1 MTTPIPV
8 TTLSNLRDNFVP
20 PSLLDL
26 LYMQQGSEHDRD
38 SGVTLGELLESQ
50 VIQSFLNDR
59 QQWKTFFTEYDEE
72 NDVCRTSW
80 VGWEKNVILRS
91 PYTKNIRWDA
101 TISRNAI
108 VVVIPDFPENS
119 DYIVISKSPGW
130 SIQIPKGN
138 IGVLFFNESGILDKF
153 FPLPCSSSFTN
164 AQFNALTVL
173 SSITLPALSILSEY
187 IATSA
192 VTSNKIGPGAVINSK
207 IAIGAVHEENID
219 TAAVTAGK
227 IANGAVINSKI
238 AIGAVHEE
246 NIDTA
251 AITTGK
257 LANYAVETSKIKN
270 KAVTS
275 EKLADQLTFVN
286 RPLLPPNILYSFEVT
301 SAGYHEILPNY
312 NGVPQ
317 NGIIFHA
324 DDPIPG
330 WGIKL
335 HILDADPYASNG
347 RIYRIYNNTPNDAN
361 VNDYTTDTF
370 YTRILA
376 WSFKDF
382 YYLNG
387 WRMD

>member
-1 MTTPIPV
+1 MNKIPFQNNTV
-8 TTLSNLRDNFVP
+8 IPPEWLNAIQNLSYEKEP
-20 PSLLDL
+20 
-26 LYMQQGSEHDRD
+26 
-38 SGVTLGELLESQ
+38 GEAGYIPNPDD
-50 VIQSFLNDR
+50 VFHF

-72 NDVCRTSW
+72 YDVCRTSW

-101 TISRNAI
+101 TISRNAL

-138 IGVLFFNESGILDKF
+138 IGVLFFNENGNLTKF

-164 AQFNALTVL
+164 AEFNALTVL
-173 SSITLPALSILSEY
+173 SSITLPALSILSQY

-192 VTSNKIGPGAVINSK
+192 VTA
-207 IAIGAVHEENID
+207 D
-219 TAAVTAGK
+219 K
-227 IANGAVINSKI
+227 IANGAVTIDKI
-238 AIGAVHEE
+238 G
-246 NIDTA
+246 N
-251 AITTGK
+251 G
-257 LANYAVETSKIKN
+257 
-270 KAVTS
+270 AVTS
-275 EKLADQLTFVN
+275 EKISQGAVTTDKISTNAVETIKIKDKAVTSGKLADLLTFVN
-286 RPLLPPNILYSFEVT
+286 RPLLPPNILYIQEVT
-301 SAGYHEILPNY
+301 SEIYYEIVTSY

-317 NGIIFHA
+317 KGIIFHNT
-324 DDPIPG
+324 DVPIPG

-335 HILDADPYASNG
+335 HITDADPNVGNG
-347 RIYRIYNNTPNDAN
+347 VIYRIYNNTFNDVN

-382 YYLNG
+382 YHLDG

>member
-1 MTTPIPV
+1 MSTSIPV
-8 TTLSNLRDNFVP
+8 TTLSNLRQNLVP

-26 LYMQQGSEHDRD
+26 LYLQQGSEHDRD
-38 SGVTLGELLESQ
+38 SAITLGGLLGSQ

-72 NDVCRTSW
+72 NNVCRTSW

-108 VVVIPDFPENS
+108 VVVIPDFPKNS

-138 IGVLFFNESGILDKF
+138 IGVLFFNEGGDLDKF

-164 AQFNALTVL
+164 ADFNALTVL

-187 IATSA
+187 IATGA
-192 VTSNKIGPGAVINSK
+192 VTSDKIGPR
-207 IAIGAVHEENID
+207 
-219 TAAVTAGK
+219 
-227 IANGAVINSKI
+227 AVINSKI

-257 LANYAVETSKIKN
+257 LANYAVETDKIKD
-270 KAVTS
+270 KAVDS
-275 EKLADQLTFVN
+275 FKLADQLAFVKTPKFPRKIYTTTVVTKSAEFDIN
-286 RPLLPPNILYSFEVT
+286 PNSDGVIFST
-301 SAGYHEILPNY
+301 AGGY
-312 NGVPQ
+312 
-317 NGIIFHA
+317 IISQRMHFS
-324 DDPIPG
+324 
-330 WGIKL
+330 
-335 HILDADPYASNG
+335 DADNRFQTG
-347 RIYRIYNNTPNDAN
+347 DTYRVYNETPNDIN
-361 VNDYTTDTF
+361 VIDWSTGNVFTG
-370 YTRILA
+370 IIA
-376 WSFKDF
+376 WTFKDF
-382 YYLNG
+382 YYKGSG
-387 WRMD
+387 WELA

>member
-1 MTTPIPV
+1 MNKIPFQNNTV
-8 TTLSNLRDNFVP
+8 IPPEWLNAIQNLSYEKEP
-20 PSLLDL
+20 
-26 LYMQQGSEHDRD
+26 
-38 SGVTLGELLESQ
+38 GEAGYIPNPDD
-50 VIQSFLNDR
+50 VFHF

-72 NDVCRTSW
+72 YNVCRTSW

-101 TISRNAI
+101 TISRNAL

-138 IGVLFFNESGILDKF
+138 IGVLFFNKNGNLTKF

-164 AQFNALTVL
+164 AEFNALTVL

-192 VTSNKIGPGAVINSK
+192 VTA
-207 IAIGAVHEENID
+207 D
-219 TAAVTAGK
+219 K
-227 IANGAVINSKI
+227 IANGAVTIDKI
-238 AIGAVHEE
+238 G
-246 NIDTA
+246 N
-251 AITTGK
+251 G
-257 LANYAVETSKIKN
+257 
-270 KAVTS
+270 AVTS
-275 EKLADQLTFVN
+275 EKISQGAVTTDKISTNAVETIKIKDKAVTSGKLADLLTFVN
-286 RPLLPPNILYSFEVT
+286 RPLLPPNVLYIQEVT
-301 SAGYHEILPNY
+301 SEIYYEIVTSY

-317 NGIIFHA
+317 KGIIFHNT
-324 DDPIPG
+324 DIPIPG

-335 HILDADPYASNG
+335 HITDADPNVGNG
-347 RIYRIYNNTPNDAN
+347 VIYRIYNNTFNDVN

-382 YYLNG
+382 YHLDG

>member
-1 MTTPIPV
+1 MNKIPFQNNTV
-8 TTLSNLRDNFVP
+8 IPPEWLNAIQNLSYEKEP
-20 PSLLDL
+20 
-26 LYMQQGSEHDRD
+26 
-38 SGVTLGELLESQ
+38 GEAGYIPNPDD
-50 VIQSFLNDR
+50 VFHF

-72 NDVCRTSW
+72 YDVCRTSW

-101 TISRNAI
+101 TISRNALD
-108 VVVIPDFPENS
+108 VVIPDFPENS

-138 IGVLFFNESGILDKF
+138 IGVLFFNENGNLTKF

-164 AQFNALTVL
+164 AEFNALTVL
-173 SSITLPALSILSEY
+173 SSITLPALSILSQY

-192 VTSNKIGPGAVINSK
+192 VTA
-207 IAIGAVHEENID
+207 D
-219 TAAVTAGK
+219 K
-227 IANGAVINSKI
+227 IANGAVTIDKI
-238 AIGAVHEE
+238 G
-246 NIDTA
+246 N
-251 AITTGK
+251 G
-257 LANYAVETSKIKN
+257 
-270 KAVTS
+270 AVTS
-275 EKLADQLTFVN
+275 EKISQGAVTTDKISTNAVETIKIKDKAVTSGKLADLLTFVN
-286 RPLLPPNILYSFEVT
+286 RPLLPPNILYIQEVT
-301 SAGYHEILPNY
+301 SEIYYEIVTSY

-317 NGIIFHA
+317 KGIIFHNT
-324 DDPIPG
+324 DVPIPG

-335 HILDADPYASNG
+335 HITDADPNVGNG
-347 RIYRIYNNTPNDAN
+347 VIYRIYNNTFNDVN

-382 YYLNG
+382 YHLDG